1 MDFIDFTIVFTIIYN
16 IALIGCIFAGMYKLF
31 IYLFNLKNDEFTF
44 LDFVLTFLTFYVVG
58 YLLFPYLLIVIF
70 DLIMY
75 IFYIIITTFLPETG
89 FLTLFIPLRELLM
102 KIPPLETFDERGIF
116 RLFTSI
122 FKFFGMFHRLI
133 NGLKFIFW
141 EYYLFSKN
149 NTYELIKL
157 FNPYINIEKFSN
169 VVENMNN
176 YNKKS
181 ELNNINNDIDV
192 CIGSSSELTTPDMN
206 YLNILK
212 NDIGEMKTK
221 FKCNLKTIPAYIST

>member
-16 IALIGCIFAGMYKLF
+16 IALIGCIFAGMYK
-31 IYLFNLKNDEFTF
+31 IIMYLFDLKNDEFTF

-75 IFYIIITTFLPETG
+75 IFYIIITTIIPETG

-102 KIPPLETFDERGIF
+102 KIPPLQTFDKRGIF

-122 FKFFGMFHRLI
+122 LKFFGMFNRFI

-157 FNPYINIEKFSN
+157 YNPYINIENFTN

-176 YNKKS
+176 NNKKS

-192 CIGSSSELTTPDMN
+192 CISSSSELTTPDMS